1 MRDADPQA
9 AKAPKTFSWDETGPG
24 RRLTDKAPSAAG
36 GGPVGPVSG
45 GGLHG
50 FGLGAGDAD
59 MDLARAIS
67 LSMADVG
74 GGSSSSS
81 SSGSGSGSSSGAGV
95 TGSGGGGGG
104 GVRQFLDPTAGM

>member
-1 MRDADPQA
+1 VRDADPQA

-50 FGLGAGDAD
+50 FGMGAGDAD

-81 SSGSGSGSSSGAGV
+81 GSGSGSSSGAGV

-104 GVRQFLDPTAGM
+104 GGGVRQFLDPTAGT